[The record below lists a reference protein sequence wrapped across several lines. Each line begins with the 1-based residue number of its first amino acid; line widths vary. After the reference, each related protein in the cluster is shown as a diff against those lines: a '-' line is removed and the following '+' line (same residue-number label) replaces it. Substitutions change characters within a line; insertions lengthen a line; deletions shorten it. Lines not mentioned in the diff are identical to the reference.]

1 MSRSPPATRRKGPSS
16 MSPRPA
22 NSLYGALGLAMLLF
36 MAASA
41 LLVGSSFIALERV
54 RADLAATSSL
64 GKERLAYQMIYTASH
79 LERAEGPARA
89 AATDEL
95 RRLMARNERL
105 LASLANSEE
114 GIGLAAANDPA
125 ALTQLE
131 QARQQ
136 WLDEVRPGL
145 ESVMASAPLS
155 RGALDELDPEIRAF
169 AARLDGLIS
178 RIEQAGVTR
187 LRRSQLLQFG
197 FSALA
202 LLLLLHVL
210 RVVRRLARR
219 TQALAVLAEKVS
231 AGDLAQKASV
241 EGSDELAVLGDSF
254 NAMTARLAGMIDNE
268 RGSRERLEKLLATI
282 SETAQHLSSSAA
294 EILAGTTQ
302 QVEGMRE
309 QSSAVAQTVTSVDE
323 VLQTSEQAAQRAQH
337 VAASY
342 DNAVK
347 ISNEGRRALDD
358 TVQVMNA
365 VSARTETIAADILSL
380 AENSLEIGEIVSV
393 VAEIADQTNLLALN
407 AAIEASR
414 AGEHGRGFNVVAS
427 EIRTLADQSK
437 SATTRVRR
445 ILMEIQKS
453 TNSAVIGAEDGS
465 KSVSRALET
474 VSEAGE
480 TIRQLEAIVAD
491 SARSVAQIAA
501 SAGQQRAGMK
511 QIHEAMHYIEQTS
524 SQNLS
529 AIRQAEEAAKDL
541 NELGSR
547 LKEMLTDHGNEHDN
561 T

>member
-1 MSRSPPATRRKGPSS
+1 

-36 MAASA
+36 VAASA

-155 RGALDELDPEIRAF
+155 RGALDELDPEIRVF

-187 LRRSQLLQFG
+187 LQRSQLLQFG

-219 TQALAVLAEKVS
+219 TRALAVLAEKVS

>member
-1 MSRSPPATRRKGPSS
+1 

-36 MAASA
+36 LAASA

-54 RADLAATSSL
+54 QADLAATSSL

-89 AATDEL
+89 AVADEL
-95 RRLMARNERL
+95 RRLMDRNERL

-114 GIGLAAANDPA
+114 GIGLAAANEPA

-131 QARQQ
+131 QARQL
-136 WLDEVRPGL
+136 WRDEIRPAL
-145 ESVMASAPLS
+145 ESAMASAPLS

-178 RIEQAGVTR
+178 RIEQAGATR
-187 LRRSQLLQFG
+187 LQRSQLLQFG

-202 LLLLLHVL
+202 LLVLLQVL
-210 RVVRRLARR
+210 RVGRRLARR
-219 TQALAVLAEKVS
+219 TRALAVLAEKVS

-241 EGSDELAVLGDSF
+241 DGSDELAVLGASF
-254 NAMTARLAGMIDNE
+254 NAMTERLAGMIDNE

-323 VLQTSEQAAQRAQH
+323 VLQTSEQAAQRAQQ

-480 TIRQLEAIVAD
+480 TIRQLEAIVDD

-547 LKEMLTDHGNEHDN
+547 LKEMLTDHGSEHDN

>member
-1 MSRSPPATRRKGPSS
+1 
-16 MSPRPA
+16 MSPRLA

-36 MAASA
+36 VAASA

-64 GKERLAYQMIYTASH
+64 GKERVAYQMVYAAGRM
-79 LERAEGPARA
+79 ERAEGSGRA
-89 AATDEL
+89 AAADEL
-95 RRLMARNERL
+95 RGLMNRNERL
-105 LASLANSEE
+105 LASLVD
-114 GIGLAAANDPA
+114 GDGRLGLEATTDPA
-125 ALTQLE
+125 ARTQLE

-136 WLDEVRPGL
+136 WLEQVRPAL
-145 ESVMASAPLS
+145 ESAIANAPIDHA
-155 RGALDELDPEIRAF
+155 ALEELDPKIRTF
-169 AARLDGLIS
+169 AMRVDELID
-178 RIEQAGVTR
+178 RIEQAGVAR
-187 LRRSQLLQFG
+187 LQRSQLLQLG

-202 LLLLLHVL
+202 VLLLLHVL
-210 RVVRRLARR
+210 RVARRLVRRTR
-219 TQALAVLAEKVS
+219 ALAGVAEKVS
-231 AGDLAQKASV
+231 AGDLEQKASV
-241 EGSDELAVLGDSF
+241 EGNDELAVLGASF
-254 NAMTARLAGMIDNE
+254 NTMTARLAGMIDNE
-268 RGSRERLEKLLATI
+268 RGSRERLEELLAMI

-323 VLQTSEQAAQRAQH
+323 VLQTSEQAAQRAQQ
-337 VAASY
+337 VAFSY
-342 DNAVK
+342 NQAVK

-358 TVQVMNA
+358 TVHVMNT
-365 VSARTETIAADILSL
+365 VSARTEAIAGDILSL

-414 AGEHGRGFNVVAS
+414 AGEHGRGFSVVAS
-427 EIRTLADQSK
+427 EIRTLADESK

-445 ILMEIQKS
+445 ILMEIQKA
-453 TNSAVIGAEDGS
+453 TNAAVIGAEDGT

-474 VSEAGE
+474 VNEAGE
-480 TIRQLEAIVAD
+480 MIRQLESIVAD

-501 SAGQQRAGMK
+501 SAGQQKAGMK
-511 QIHEAMHYIEQTS
+511 NIHDAMHYIEQTS

-547 LKEMLTDHGNEHDN
+547 LNEMLDYHGN
-561 T
+561 

>member
-1 MSRSPPATRRKGPSS
+1 

-36 MAASA
+36 VAASA

-187 LRRSQLLQFG
+187 LQRSQLLQFG

-219 TQALAVLAEKVS
+219 TRALAVLAEKVS
-231 AGDLAQKASV
+231 AGDLAQKAFL

-380 AENSLEIGEIVSV
+380 AENTLEIGEIVSV